1 MTQDHIKMPDIE
13 PVIRYATDGAT
24 ADFPFPF
31 PIFASEDLAVT
42 IDDAPV
48 TSGFAITGAGATN
61 GGTATFATA
70 PAAGST
76 LVLQRVLPIE
86 RVTDFLEGGE
96 FAARALNTELDYMTA
111 LIQQVDGDNDAA
123 LRYPVGENPGDTN
136 LPSRAARANKVLG
149 FDGDGNPIAVSAE
162 GSMAAPDFTAP
173 GAGAVTR
180 ASTDKFTEAIS
191 VKDFGAAGDGVTD
204 DTLAFARALAA
215 HDAVF
220 VPPGDYVL
228 TGPIVLQDNQSLTG
242 AGAASVL
249 ACTGNTFD
257 AVQMTGRRSTL
268 ARLAITGGDAAVRLK
283 PGATS
288 ECTQNSLQ
296 DLTIDMPNT
305 GIVMDGGDDPNYPCY
320 WNNVDRVLIER
331 PLLHGVHL
339 TKTGGGDTPNA
350 NRLTKVRVFSKGAA
364 TTGHGFYVE
373 HGQYNNAL
381 VDCEADMN
389 GASAQGCFTVGP
401 ASNATHIVN
410 AYAEGVGL
418 PNVKLEAGSQ
428 YTSIVNLTS
437 NASGAAILDQSG
449 GAYTA
454 YNAGFPYK
462 NRLDR
467 TLATDIS
474 AGLQRFE
481 TTYTDSFGLVDL
493 DLTTSVHLLSSF
505 GGAMTARLPAAAD
518 AQGAF
523 VAIKKIDAS
532 GNLITITE
540 DGGPGPDGRAL
551 YLGGENDT
559 VTLLSN
565 GAEWF
570 LIGGNRMPGNTRF
583 VDTTG
588 TYDIDMAVDVYLISS
603 FGGAVTARLPA
614 ADAPAAIGRRVTI
627 KKTDPSAN
635 LVTVTEQGGS
645 GPDGYA
651 QPLSAQYNAITVVSD
666 GGSWWITG
674 RF

>member
-1 MTQDHIKMPDIE
+1 M
-13 PVIRYATDGAT
+13 
-24 ADFPFPF
+24 
-31 PIFASEDLAVT
+31 
-42 IDDAPV
+42 
-48 TSGFAITGAGATN
+48 
-61 GGTATFATA
+61 
-70 PAAGST
+70 
-76 LVLQRVLPIE
+76 
-86 RVTDFLEGGE
+86 
-96 FAARALNTELDYMTA
+96 
-111 LIQQVDGDNDAA
+111 
-123 LRYPVGENPGDTN
+123 
-136 LPSRAARANKVLG
+136 
-149 FDGDGNPIAVSAE
+149 
-162 GSMAAPDFTAP
+162 
-173 GAGAVTR
+173 
-180 ASTDKFTEAIS
+180 
-191 VKDFGAAGDGVTD
+191 
-204 DTLAFARALAA
+204 
-215 HDAVF
+215 
-220 VPPGDYVL
+220 
-228 TGPIVLQDNQSLTG
+228 
-242 AGAASVL
+242 
-249 ACTGNTFD
+249 
-257 AVQMTGRRSTL
+257 
-268 ARLAITGGDAAVRLK
+268 
-283 PGATS
+283 
-288 ECTQNSLQ
+288 
-296 DLTIDMPNT
+296 
-305 GIVMDGGDDPNYPCY
+305 
-320 WNNVDRVLIER
+320 
-331 PLLHGVHL
+331 
-339 TKTGGGDTPNA
+339 
-350 NRLTKVRVFSKGAA
+350 
-364 TTGHGFYVE
+364 E

-583 VDTTG
+583 CGPPPG

-603 FGGAVTARLPA
+603 LAARSRPA
-614 ADAPAAIGRRVTI
+614 CPQRTLRR
-627 KKTDPSAN
+627 
-635 LVTVTEQGGS
+635 
-645 GPDGYA
+645 
-651 QPLSAQYNAITVVSD
+651 
-666 GGSWWITG
+666 
-674 RF
+674 R